1 METTSKIYQ
10 LKQIVKD
17 VAILQ
22 RTIKNHRKTVK
33 FNGERE
39 TITLVTYTREYDT
52 KTKKYIQKE
61 HKDSKIYLTPRNAEN
76 LLANGYCYY
85 WTLYDDKSSV
95 KEISELNIILMDDI
109 RFTSTTSMAHLL
121 NLAYALLR
129 YERKTKK
136 NEYLEHLKKEVEEG
150 RWVYL
155 KKIIDYFKDE
165 EQSNR

>member
-1 METTSKIYQ
+1 METISKIYQ

-17 VAILQ
+17 IAVLQ

-39 TITLVTYTREYDT
+39 TITLVTYTTVYDA

-61 HKDSKIYLTPRNAEN
+61 DKDSKIYLTTRNAEN
-76 LLANGYCYY
+76 LLNGGYN

-95 KEISELNIILMDDI
+95 KEILELNIIPMNGI
-109 RFTSTTSMAHLL
+109 NFTSTTSMARMI
-121 NLAYALLR
+121 NLAYVMLR

-136 NEYLEHLKKEVEEG
+136 NEYLESVKKELDEG
-150 RWVYL
+150 RCNCL
-155 KKIIDYFKDE
+155 KEIMDFFRDE
-165 EQSNR
+165 KQSD

>member
-17 VAILQ
+17 IAVLQ

-39 TITLVTYTREYDT
+39 TVTLVTYVCEYDA
-52 KTKKYIQKE
+52 KAKKYVMKE
-61 HKDSKIYLTPRNAEN
+61 RKDSKIYLTPHNAEN
-76 LLANGYCYY
+76 LLNNTYV
-85 WTLYDDKSSV
+85 WSLYDDKSNV
-95 KEISELNIILMDDI
+95 KEISELNIVPMNDI
-109 RFTSTTSMAHLL
+109 HFTSTTSMAHLL

-136 NEYLEHLKKEVEEG
+136 NDKLEAIKKEVEEG
-150 RWVYL
+150 RWTYL
-155 KKIIDYFKDE
+155 KKIIDYFRDE

>member
-17 VAILQ
+17 IAVLQ

-39 TITLVTYTREYDT
+39 TVTLVTYVWEYDARA
-52 KTKKYIQKE
+52 KKYMMKE
-61 HKDSKIYLTPRNAEN
+61 HKDSKIYLTPHNAEN
-76 LLANGYCYY
+76 LLNNTYA
-85 WTLYDDKSSV
+85 WSLYDDKSNV
-95 KEISELNIILMDDI
+95 KEISEVNIVPMNDI
-109 RFTSTTSMAHLL
+109 HFTSTTSMAHLL

-136 NEYLEHLKKEVEEG
+136 NDKLEALKKEVEEG
-150 RWVYL
+150 RWTYL
-155 KKIIDYFKDE
+155 KKIIDYFRDE

>member
-17 VAILQ
+17 IAVLQ

-33 FNGERE
+33 FSGERE
-39 TITLVTYTREYDT
+39 TITLVTYTTVYDA

-61 HKDSKIYLTPRNAEN
+61 DKDSKIYLTHRNAEN
-76 LLANGYCYY
+76 LLNGGYNL
-85 WTLYDDKSSV
+85 TLYDDKSSV
-95 KEISELNIILMDDI
+95 KEISELNIIPMDGI
-109 RFTSTTSMAHLL
+109 SFTSTTTMAYLL

-136 NEYLEHLKKEVEEG
+136 NEYLEHIKKEVEEG
-150 RWVYL
+150 HWVYL
-155 KKIIDYFKDE
+155 EKIINFFRDE
-165 EQSNR
+165 KQSD

>member
-17 VAILQ
+17 IAVLQ

-33 FNGERE
+33 FSGERE
-39 TITLVTYTREYDT
+39 TITLVTYTREYNA
-52 KTKKYIQKE
+52 KTRKNEIKE
-61 HKDSKIYLTPRNAEN
+61 HVNSKIYLTPRNAEN
-76 LLANGYCYY
+76 LLANGYY
-85 WTLYDDKSSV
+85 WTLYDDKSNV
-95 KEISELNIILMDDI
+95 KEIAELNIIPMDDI

-150 RWVYL
+150 RWTYL
-155 KKIIDYFKDE
+155 KKIIDYFRDE